1 MREEVVAWGKCS
13 VAQCREWLAD
23 EKPFVEWL
31 CVGLCCVWGAEDA
44 TAVCG
49 VSPGGL
55 FPSYLRG
62 VRDLDDN
69 PVVRLVLIVAAG
81 PGLGLTVV
89 CVTAGL
95 QSAVKERYRPGR
107 FVLLD
112 HGCSRLFGF

>member
-1 MREEVVAWGKCS
+1 MVAWGKCS

-31 CVGLCCVWGAEDA
+31 CVGLCWRLGGRRCDRGVWCKSGRFIPLVLAW
-44 TAVCG
+44 
-49 VSPGGL
+49 
-55 FPSYLRG
+55 

-69 PVVRLVLIVAAG
+69 PVVRLVLIVAAS

-95 QSAVKERYRPGR
+95 QSAVKGRYRPGR